1 MGEPGARRKGK
12 ALSQT
17 AANPSRR
24 VFEQAEQLP
33 TQIAKGVGRVAVG
46 DGRAV
51 ASGGQAFAL
60 FFFKR
65 VYKGEGVVLCTLALC
80 AWTRPAATAGPR

>member
-1 MGEPGARRKGK
+1 MAGEIIHIFTPVANKLRPAWASRGARRKGK

-33 TQIAKGVGRVAVG
+33 TQIANGVGRVAVG
-46 DGRAV
+46 DGRAA

-60 FFFKR
+60 F
-65 VYKGEGVVLCTLALC
+65 
-80 AWTRPAATAGPR
+80 

>member
-12 ALSQT
+12 ALRHT

-24 VFEQAEQLP
+24 VFEQAEQLR

-51 ASGGQAFAL
+51 AGGEAFASSL
-60 FFFKR
+60 F
-65 VYKGEGVVLCTLALC
+65 
-80 AWTRPAATAGPR
+80 